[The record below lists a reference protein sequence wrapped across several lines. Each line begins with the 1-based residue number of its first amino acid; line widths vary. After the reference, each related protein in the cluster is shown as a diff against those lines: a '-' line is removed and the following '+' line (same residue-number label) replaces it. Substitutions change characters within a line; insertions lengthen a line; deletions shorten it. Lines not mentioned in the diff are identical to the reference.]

1 MDASQEKTLNMMR
14 RILNKRLSDDG
25 YTVGHTQ
32 RVTEISL
39 SIGREIGLPPDELKD
54 LYWGAML
61 HDIGKIA
68 IETEILNKP
77 GALTPEEYR
86 HIMTH
91 AVLSLNIAKNMFNER
106 VLEIISHHH
115 DYYDGSGFNQTI
127 AGEEIPLGARILALA
142 DAFDAMTSDRP
153 YRAAMSHEKAFAEI
167 RRCLGTQF
175 DPGLASAFLKI
186 HLLPRPV
193 PKAAMTKLKEDR
205 G

>member
-1 MDASQEKTLNMMR
+1 MAASQEKTLNMMR
-14 RILNKRLSDDG
+14 RILNKRLSNNG

-39 SIGREIGLPPDELKD
+39 SIGREIGLTPDELED

-68 IETEILNKP
+68 VETEILNKP
-77 GALTPEEYR
+77 SALTPEEYE

-91 AVLSLNIAKNMFNER
+91 AILSLNIAKNMFNKR

-127 AGEEIPLGARILALA
+127 TGKEIPLCARILALA

-153 YRAAMSHEKAFAEI
+153 YRAAMSHEKAFMEI
-167 RRCLGTQF
+167 RRCRGTQF
-175 DPGLASAFLKI
+175 DPIVADAFLKI
-186 HLLPRPV
+186 HLFTRPV
-193 PKAAMTKLKEDR
+193 SK
-205 G
+205 

>member
-1 MDASQEKTLNMMR
+1 MAASQEKTLNMMR
-14 RILNKRLSDDG
+14 WILNKRLSNDG

-39 SIGREIGLPPDELKD
+39 SIGKEIGLRLHELQD

-68 IETEILNKP
+68 VDPEILNNS

-91 AVLSLNIAKNMFNER
+91 TILSLNIAKNMFNER

-115 DYYDGSGFNQTI
+115 DRYDGSGFNQTI

-142 DAFDAMTSDRP
+142 DAFDAMTSERP
-153 YRAAMSHEKAFAEI
+153 YRAAMSHEKAFMEI
-167 RRCLGTQF
+167 GRCCGTQF
-175 DPGLASAFLKI
+175 DPGVASTFLKM
-186 HLLPRPV
+186 HLFPKPV
-193 PKAAMTKLKEDR
+193 LQYAMANLKEDR